1 MAAASGSLEAL
12 LRPRSIAVIGA
23 SRSPDKN
30 GYAVVR
36 NLVRGGFPGRVFP
49 VNPAGGE
56 IAGVTCWRTLGELP
70 EPPDCAMVVIPAADT
85 VAAVR
90 QCADAGIRAVVVGA
104 SGFAEDGTEAG
115 AARQEALAAIARDRG
130 LALLGPNTN
139 GFLNAADRVSLG
151 YNAEH
156 AESFPPGG
164 VSVVSH
170 SGALFGGFARTL
182 RRLGGGLSKFI
193 PVGNEAGVS
202 LLDVLEF
209 LVADDATTAIGL
221 IVEAVSSGARLRLLA
236 DRARQA
242 GKPVV
247 ALKLGRSVVGREA
260 TAAHSSRLA
269 GRARAYDALF
279 EACGIAA
286 VRSVEALAGGACL
299 LAARTERSVAGEQRL
314 VGITTSGAGGA
325 LIADFA
331 AERALPLAGDA
342 AGEWP
347 GALGVAIRAQPARG
361 RLRNP
366 IDTGSLGRDWSQLGE
381 LYELLERDGVTGPSA
396 VYAHIAP
403 HPTMDRHVAEALVAR
418 QRRTGTPIVVMAPGG
433 LGAELERFYVGAG
446 IPVFHDLPTGFDSL
460 RCHFATL
467 PRTFPPQQMPRRDD
481 TDWRAIETMLRAAAE
496 AAPVLSERV
505 SADVL
510 LRAGVPMV
518 ESRGFAAIAEG
529 EDIAGRLGYPVVLKA
544 LVPGVAHKSAL
555 GLVAVGIGDADAL
568 RRHHHAMADRLA
580 ALGHAGN
587 ASFILQPMRRGAA
600 ELIIGLSRE
609 PALGHFLVAGWGG
622 IHAEALDRVALLP
635 VPTSDAAIAA
645 WLGASPLAALLQR
658 LDAMAP
664 LVGALAAL
672 QGLAQHCGEIIESVD
687 VNPFLVDAQG
697 GIGVDALVVVRKRE
711 ERQA

>member
-1 MAAASGSLEAL
+1 MTTAPASLEAL

-56 IAGVTCWRTLGELP
+56 IAGVTCWRSLADLP
-70 EPPDCAMVVIPAADT
+70 EAPDCAMVVIPAAES

-90 QCADAGIRAVVVGA
+90 QCAEAGIRAVVVGA
-104 SGFAEDGTEAG
+104 SGFAEDGTAAG

-151 YNAEH
+151 FNAEH

-202 LLDVLEF
+202 LLDVFEF
-209 LVADDATTAIGL
+209 LIADAATTVIGL
-221 IVEAVSSGARLRLLA
+221 VVEAVSSGARLRRLA
-236 DRARQA
+236 EQAREA
-242 GKPVV
+242 GKPIV
-247 ALKLGRSVVGREA
+247 ALKLGRSTVGREA

-279 EACGIAA
+279 DASGIAT
-286 VRSVEALAGGACL
+286 VRSVEALAGGAAL
-299 LAARTERSVAGEQRL
+299 LAARTARSVAGAQRL
-314 VGITTSGAGGA
+314 VCITTSGAGGA
-325 LIADFA
+325 LLADFA
-331 AERALPLAGDA
+331 AERALPLAGDE

-347 GALGVAIRAQPARG
+347 GPLGAAIRAQPSRG

-366 IDTGSLGRDWSQLGE
+366 IDTGSLGRDWSQIGD
-381 LYELLERDGVTGPSA
+381 LYEFLEGAGVTGPSA

-403 HPTMDRHVAEALVAR
+403 HPAMDRHLAEALIER

-433 LGAELERFYVGAG
+433 LGAALEAVYVGAG

-467 PRTFPPQQMPRRDD
+467 PQTFAPQQVPRGDA
-481 TDWRAIETMLRAAAE
+481 TDWRAIEEILRAAAAE
-496 AAPVLSERV
+496 GPVLSELQ

-510 LRAGVPMV
+510 RRAGVPLV
-518 ESRGFAAIAEG
+518 ESRVFAIIAEG

-544 LVPGVAHKSAL
+544 LVPGVAHKSEL
-555 GLVAVGIGDADAL
+555 GLVAVGIADADAL
-568 RRHHHAMADRLA
+568 RRHHRAMTERLA
-580 ALGHAGN
+580 ELPQGGAAR
-587 ASFILQPMRRGAA
+587 FILQPMRQGAA

-609 PALGHFLVAGWGG
+609 PALGPFLVAGWGG
-622 IHAEALDRVALLP
+622 IHAEALDRVSLLP
-635 VPTSDAAIAA
+635 VPASDAAIAA
-645 WLGASPLAALLQR
+645 WLGASPLARLLQR
-658 LDAMAP
+658 LEATGP
-664 LVGALAAL
+664 LVAALAAL
-672 QGLAQHCGEIIESVD
+672 QSLAQHGGAIIESID
-687 VNPFLVDAQG
+687 VNPFLVDAAG
-697 GIGVDALVVVRKRE
+697 AIGVDALVVLRKGE